1 MKVKT
6 SITLSESILK
16 EVDDFLD
23 CPDNRSTLIEQAIR
37 EYIERK
43 KRSTRELRA
52 LTDLELINNSA
63 EDLNK
68 EAEDILSYQVAI

>member
-1 MKVKT
+1 MNAKT
-6 SITLSESILK
+6 SITLSESVLK
-16 EVDDFLD
+16 EVDEILD
-23 CPDNRSTLIEQAIR
+23 YPDNRSTLIEQAIK

-43 KRSTRELRA
+43 KRSSRGPRS
-52 LTDLELINNSA
+52 LTDLELINKSA

>member
-1 MKVKT
+1 MKVTT
-6 SITLSESILK
+6 SITLSENVLK

-23 CPDNRSTLIEQAIR
+23 YPEDRSTLIEQAIR
-37 EYIERK
+37 EYIERQ
-43 KRSTRELRA
+43 KRSSRELRA

-63 EDLNK
+63 ENLNK